1 MISFALI
8 LMTLPSRV
16 AAVRARH
23 GESATGRADRAGLAL
38 GNSEIPSRA
47 GGRSLVCSS
56 GDNPCIQGDRRK
68 NTGEE
73 R

>member
-23 GESATGRADRAGLAL
+23 GESATGQTDRAGLAL
-38 GNSEIPSRA
+38 GNSEIPARA

-56 GDNPCIQGDRRK
+56 GDNPFVQGDRRK
-68 NTGEE
+68 NAAEE

>member
-16 AAVRARH
+16 AGVRARH
-23 GESATGRADRAGLAL
+23 GESSTGQADRAGLAL

-47 GGRSLVCSS
+47 GGRSLICSN
-56 GDNPCIQGDRRK
+56 GDNPCVQGDRRK
-68 NTGEE
+68 NTSEE

>member
-16 AAVRARH
+16 AAVHARH
-23 GESATGRADRAGLAL
+23 GESATGQADRAGLAL
-38 GNSEIPSRA
+38 GNSDIPSRA
-47 GGRSLVCSS
+47 GDRSLICSN

-68 NTGEE
+68 NTSEE